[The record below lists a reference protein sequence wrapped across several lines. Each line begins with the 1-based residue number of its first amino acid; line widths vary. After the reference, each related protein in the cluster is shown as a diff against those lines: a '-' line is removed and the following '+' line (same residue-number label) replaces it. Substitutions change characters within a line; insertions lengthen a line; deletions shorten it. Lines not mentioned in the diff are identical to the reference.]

1 MWWCQARG
9 KKNSY
14 LFLQVLPSYSLQI
27 FSYKYFIK
35 KEIVN
40 FFFSKDLWF
49 LFQLANQLNCKEC
62 VRFANLCLLP
72 FSISDCPK
80 IEPFSAFLYLKQV
93 SLLMKHAFG
102 SALRDAFIR
111 KTKEGFSH
119 ADRQLRWVAYSMAK
133 ALFLVRP
140 SQ

>member
-9 KKNSY
+9 KKKLLPVPASFAF
-14 LFLQVLPSYSLQI
+14 LF
-27 FSYKYFIK
+27 FTNFFIEILK
-35 KEIVN
+35 KKKQSI

-62 VRFANLCLLP
+62 IRFANLCLLP
-72 FSISDCPK
+72 FSVSDCPK

-102 SALRDAFIR
+102 SALRDTFIR

-140 SQ
+140 S